1 MSTGM
6 STGNPVALA
15 SKLFEAT
22 FQSAP
27 SAIYSA
33 PGRVNL
39 IGEHTD
45 YNLGKSLPIAISQR
59 TYVAIRQTPGSMIRV
74 VSDISETPVVWD
86 GTNGRLPVEL
96 GWALYPI
103 GVWWSLAKNSNI
115 GFDMAFVSEV
125 PLGSGLSSSAAIEC
139 ATAIAIDDQLQL
151 GHTRLQLAQACQLA
165 ENQVV
170 GAPTGLMD
178 QMASLMSKR
187 ATASLIDFKTLTVE
201 NVDFN
206 IETAG
211 LELLVIDTG
220 VKHSNASGGY
230 GQRRQQCESAARKLA
245 VGSLGDIDIS
255 MLDANKTSLS
265 DIEYRRA
272 KHIVTDNHRVTETA
286 EALARGD
293 YQKLAQIFLASHESL
308 RDDFEVSCDELN
320 LIVDTC
326 YQSGALASRMTGGGF
341 GGAAIAVVETGLIPE
356 ISEALTAAFA
366 SAGFK
371 APLILRTTAS
381 IGATKE

>member
-1 MSTGM
+1 MINNM
-6 STGNPVALA
+6 GNSDLVARA
-15 SKLFEAT
+15 NRLFEAT
-22 FQSAP
+22 FQTAP
-27 SAIYSA
+27 TAIYSA

-59 TYVAIRQTPGSMIRV
+59 TYVAIRQTPGSLIRV
-74 VSDISETPVVWD
+74 VSDISQGPVVWD
-86 GTNGRLPVEL
+86 GANGRLPVEL
-96 GWALYPI
+96 GWALYPV
-103 GVWWSLAKNSNI
+103 GVWWSLAKNTSV
-115 GFDMAFVSEV
+115 GFDMAFVSDV

-151 GHTRLQLAQACQLA
+151 GLTRLQLAQACQLA

-178 QMASLMSKR
+178 QMASLMSRR

-201 NVDFN
+201 NIDFN
-206 IETAG
+206 LESTG

-230 GQRRQQCESAARKLA
+230 GERRDQCESAAKKLEVA
-245 VGSLGDIDIS
+245 SLGEVDIA
-255 MLDANKTSLS
+255 MLNANKDSLS

-272 KHIVTDNHRVTETA
+272 KHIVTDNHRVAETA
-286 EALARGD
+286 EALAAGQ
-293 YQKLAQIFLASHESL
+293 YEKLSQIFLDSHQSL
-308 RDDFEVSCDELN
+308 RDDFEVSCEELN

-326 YQSGALASRMTGGGF
+326 YQQGALASRMTGGGF
-341 GGAAIAVVETGLIPE
+341 GGAAIALMKTELVPE
-356 ISEALTAAFA
+356 ITEALQAAFA
-366 SAGFK
+366 GSGFK

-381 IGATKE
+381 VGATRE